1 MLQQVFINLFSNAV
15 KFTPAGGAVAVRGVP
30 ASDDRLAIA
39 ISDTGIGMKED
50 DIDVALTAFGQVESA
65 LSRRYDGT
73 GLGLPLA
80 KAIVELHRGML
91 DIVSE
96 PGRGTT
102 VTVTLPLRRELGDVA
117 A

>member
-1 MLQQVFINLFSNAV
+1 VCSLAAPDDRI
-15 KFTPAGGAVAVRGVP
+15 AVA
-30 ASDDRLAIA
+30 IT
-39 ISDTGIGMKED
+39 DTGIGMKEE
-50 DIDVALTAFGQVESA
+50 DIAVALTAFGQVESA

-91 DIVSE
+91 EVSSE

-102 VTVTLPLRRELGDVA
+102 VIVTLPLRRELGDVA